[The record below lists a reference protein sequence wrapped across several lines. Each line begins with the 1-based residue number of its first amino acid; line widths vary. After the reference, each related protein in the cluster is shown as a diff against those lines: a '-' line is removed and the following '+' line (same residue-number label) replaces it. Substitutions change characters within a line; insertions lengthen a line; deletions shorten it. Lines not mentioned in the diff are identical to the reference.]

1 MFLFCDKLSCNCKL
15 CLRQVD
21 KAIILSLFVEVGLQ
35 HNGISLLPFPLVN
48 TMSQT
53 LTHKEIVK
61 SYGEDLILASEFA
74 HGLVLSLDELKERKR
89 HIAPSFLYCP
99 ENIRMNFPFFTS
111 ICVCD
116 ISQEGVKHSQST
128 HSPCVGTGPVIYN
141 DLN

>member
-1 MFLFCDKLSCNCKL
+1 M
-15 CLRQVD
+15 D

-111 ICVCD
+111 VSVPSARKESSIL
-116 ISQEGVKHSQST
+116 SQHIHHVLAL
-128 HSPCVGTGPVIYN
+128 GP
-141 DLN
+141 